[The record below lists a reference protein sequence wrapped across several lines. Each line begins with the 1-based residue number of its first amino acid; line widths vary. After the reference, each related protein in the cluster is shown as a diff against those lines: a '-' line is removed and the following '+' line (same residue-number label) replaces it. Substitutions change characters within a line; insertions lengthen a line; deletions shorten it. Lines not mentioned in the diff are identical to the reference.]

1 MTPLERMAKANYE
14 AESGFGSWDLVS
26 ELSQKK
32 LCQYM
37 RAALLALAEAEL
49 SRKTKRAGVHVYIRA
64 SALVAAGDYDEPEA
78 FAKGFADVCRSIAN
92 GGGGDDSN

>member
-1 MTPLERMAKANYE
+1 MKEIPMTPIEIMAKANYE

-37 RAALLALAEAEL
+37 RAALLALDEAEL
-49 SRKTKRAGVHVYIRA
+49 PREIEGRRLSPMDHVTFRVI
-64 SALVAAGDYDEPEA
+64 
-78 FAKGFADVCRSIAN
+78 CRSIAN
-92 GGGGDDSN
+92 GGEDVTS